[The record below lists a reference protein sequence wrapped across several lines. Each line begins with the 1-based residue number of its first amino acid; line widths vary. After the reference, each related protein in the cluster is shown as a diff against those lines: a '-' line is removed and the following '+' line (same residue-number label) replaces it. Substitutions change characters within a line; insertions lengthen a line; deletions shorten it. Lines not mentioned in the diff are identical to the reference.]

1 MNKCGGLIKMG
12 KFDFRPTG
20 VMPALVTPFNK
31 DDESIN
37 EDYLRNLVNHL
48 IDQGV
53 TGLVPVGTTGE
64 FVNMTFEERLRVIE
78 IVVDETNGRVP
89 VIAGTGETGTKMVID
104 ATKAATDIGADAAI
118 IVTPYYLKPKA
129 KGLYDHYFTIAE
141 KTDIPLVLYNIPAC
155 TGVELPW
162 TVVEDLVDLEN
173 FVAIKDSS
181 GDYKYFSALLE
192 KVSDKI
198 SVLIGW
204 DENVLGALAG
214 GAAGCILGSA
224 NVIPKVWLEIYDHVK
239 NNRLQEA
246 QTLQKKVQKLARM
259 LINSGALGAK
269 ECLNLMG
276 IPVGTTRKPIILG
289 DSLSYELQDE
299 FRVELEKLGLI
310 EKKEIKFEVGEK
322 ELTSR
327 FYAVGVTPQK
337 ISDFR
342 LKVGESLVG
351 SRAELAH
358 IDLLIGTKDGP
369 VGDAYARALTHP
381 AKGREGLQ
389 VILEP
394 NMQVKPA
401 TIMIPTVKIT
411 SLRHASLT
419 YGPAQAAVAKAVMK
433 CVEDGILPKEA
444 AEDILIVVNVFVHP
458 SASARKRVFINNYK
472 ATRNAIRKAME
483 GLPTVDDGIKN
494 AENARHPFRNDP

>member
-1 MNKCGGLIKMG
+1 
-12 KFDFRPTG
+12 
-20 VMPALVTPFNK
+20 MPAMVTPFNK
-31 DDESIN
+31 DESIN
-37 EDYLRNLVNHL
+37 EEQLRNLVNHL

-53 TGLVPVGTTGE
+53 TGLVPSGTTGE
-64 FVNMTFEERLRVIE
+64 FVNMTFEERLKVIE

-89 VIAGTGETGTKMVID
+89 VIAGTGETGTKLVID
-104 ATKAATDIGADAAI
+104 ATNNATDIGADAVL

-129 KGLYDHYFTIAE
+129 KGLYDHYYTIAE
-141 KTDIPLVLYNIPAC
+141 KTDIPIVLYNIPVC
-155 TGVELPW
+155 TGIELPW
-162 TVVEDLVDLEN
+162 TVVEDLVDIKN
-173 FVAIKDSS
+173 IVGIKDSS

-198 SVLIGW
+198 SVMIGW

-239 NNRLQEA
+239 NNRLKDA
-246 QTLQKKVQKLARM
+246 QNLQKKVQKIARM

-269 ECLNLMG
+269 ECLNMMG
-276 IPVGTTRKPIILG
+276 VPVGITRQPIILG
-289 DSLSYELQDE
+289 DALSYELRDE

-310 EKKEIKFEVGEK
+310 PKKEIKFELDDK

-327 FYAVGVTPQK
+327 FYSVGITPDK
-337 ISDFR
+337 ISDFS

-351 SRAELAH
+351 DRAELAH
-358 IDLLIGTKDGP
+358 IDLLIGKKDGP
-369 VGDAYARALTHP
+369 VGEAYARALTHP

-419 YGPAQAAVAKAVMK
+419 YGPAQAAVAKAVMQ
-433 CVEDGILPKEA
+433 CVDDGILPKELA
-444 AEDILIVVNVFVHP
+444 DDIVIIVNVFVHP
-458 SASARKRVFINNYK
+458 SSSARKRVFINNYK

-483 GLPTVDDGIKN
+483 GVPTVEDGIN
-494 AENARHPFRNDP
+494 NTENARHPLRNDP

>member
-1 MNKCGGLIKMG
+1 MG

-20 VMPALVTPFNK
+20 VMTALVTPFNK
-31 DDESIN
+31 DESIN
-37 EDYLRNLVNHL
+37 EENLRNLVNHL
-48 IDQGV
+48 IEQGV

-64 FVNMTFEERLRVIE
+64 FVNMTYEERLKVIE
-78 IVVDETNGRVP
+78 IVVDEVNGKVP
-89 VIAGTGETGTKMVID
+89 VIAGTGETGTKLVID
-104 ATKAATDIGADAAI
+104 ATKAATDIGADAVL

-141 KTDIPLVLYNIPAC
+141 KTDIPIVLYNIPVC

-162 TVVEDLVDLEN
+162 TVVEDLVDIEN
-173 FVAIKDSS
+173 FVGIKDSS

-224 NVIPKVWLEIYDHVK
+224 NVFPKIWLEIYDHVN

-246 QTLQKKVQKLARM
+246 QALQKKIQKLARL
-259 LINSGALGAK
+259 LIGSGALGAK
-269 ECLNLMG
+269 SCLNMMN
-276 IPVGTTRKPIILG
+276 IPVGKCRQPIILG
-289 DSLSYELQDE
+289 DSLSYEIKDE
-299 FRVELEKLGLI
+299 LRIELEKLGLI
-310 EKKEIKFEVGEK
+310 EKSEIEFEIGEK
-322 ELTSR
+322 PLKSR
-327 FYAVGVTPQK
+327 FYAVGITPKK
-337 ISDFR
+337 ISDFN
-342 LKVGESLVG
+342 LKVGEALVG
-351 SRAELAH
+351 SRVELAH
-358 IDLLIGTKDGP
+358 IDLLIGKKDGP
-369 VGDAYARALTHP
+369 VGNAYAQALTNP
-381 AKGREGLQ
+381 EEGREGLQ

-394 NMQVKPA
+394 NMQVKPP
-401 TIMIPTVKIT
+401 TIMIPTVRPT

-419 YGPAQAAVAKAVMK
+419 YGPAQAAIAKAVMQ
-433 CVEDGILPKEA
+433 CVEDGILPKELT
-444 AEDILIVVNVFVHP
+444 EQIVIIVNVFVHP
-458 SASARKRVFINNYK
+458 SASARKRIFINNFK

-483 GLPTVDDGIKN
+483 DLPTIDDGIEN

>member
-1 MNKCGGLIKMG
+1 MS
-12 KFDFRPTG
+12 KFDFRPEG

-31 DDESIN
+31 KDESIN
-37 EDYLRNLVNHL
+37 EENLRNLVNHL

-64 FVNMTFEERLRVIE
+64 FVNMTFKERCKVIE
-78 IVVDETNGRVP
+78 IVVDETNDRVP
-89 VIAGTGETGTKMVID
+89 VIAGTGESGTKLAID
-104 ATKAATDIGADAAI
+104 ATRAATDIGADAVL

-129 KGLYDHYFTIAE
+129 KGIYDHYYTITE
-141 KTDIPLVLYNIPAC
+141 KTDIPIVLYNIPAC
-155 TGVELPW
+155 TGLELPW
-162 TVVEDLVDLEN
+162 TVVEDLVDIEN
-173 FVAIKDSS
+173 IVAIKDSS

-224 NVIPKVWLEIYDHVK
+224 NVIPKTWLEIYDHVK
-239 NNRLQEA
+239 NNRLDKA
-246 QTLQKKVQKLARM
+246 QILQKKVQKIARL
-259 LINSGALGAK
+259 LINSGALGVK
-269 ECLNLMG
+269 SCLNMMK
-276 IPVGTTRKPIILG
+276 IPVGTTRQPLILG
-289 DSLSYELQDE
+289 DSLSYEIKDE
-299 FRVELEKLGLI
+299 LRIELEKLGLI
-310 EKKEIKFEVGEK
+310 IKKEIQFEIGGEP
-322 ELTSR
+322 LTSR

-351 SRAELAH
+351 NRPELAH
-358 IDLLIGTKDGP
+358 IDLLIGDKNGP
-369 VGDAYARALTHP
+369 VGNAYAQALTTLEE
-381 AKGREGLQ
+381 GREGLQ

-394 NMQVKPA
+394 NMQVKPP
-401 TIMIPTVKIT
+401 TIMIPTVKPT

-419 YGPAQAAVAKAVMK
+419 YGPAQAAIAKAVMQ
-433 CVEDGILPKEA
+433 CVEDGILPKELVD
-444 AEDILIVVNVFVHP
+444 DIVLIVNVFVHP

-483 GLPTVDDGIKN
+483 GLPTVNDGIEN
-494 AENARHPFRNDP
+494 SENARHPFRNDP

>member
-1 MNKCGGLIKMG
+1 MS
-12 KFDFRPTG
+12 KFKFRPEG

-37 EDYLRNLVNHL
+37 EENLRNLVNHL
-48 IDQGV
+48 IAQGV

-64 FVNMTFEERLRVIE
+64 FVNMTFEERLKVIE

-89 VIAGTGETGTKMVID
+89 VIAGTGESGTRLTID
-104 ATKAATDIGADAAI
+104 ATKAATDIGVDAVL

-129 KGLYDHYFTIAE
+129 KGLYDHYFTVAE
-141 KTDIPLVLYNIPAC
+141 KTDIPILLYNIPAC

-162 TVVEDLVDLEN
+162 TVVEDLVDIDN
-173 FVAIKDSS
+173 IVGIKDSS

-224 NVIPKVWLEIYDHVK
+224 NVIPKIWLEIYDHVK
-239 NNRLQEA
+239 NNRLEEA
-246 QTLQKKVQKLARM
+246 QYLQKKVQKLARL
-259 LINSGALGAK
+259 LINSGALGVK
-269 ECLNLMG
+269 SCLNLMK
-276 IPVGTTRKPIILG
+276 IPVGTTRQPLILG
-289 DSLSYELQDE
+289 DALSYEIKDE
-299 FRVELEKLGLI
+299 LRVELEKLGLI
-310 EKKEIKFEVGEK
+310 KKKEIQFEIGK
-322 ELTSR
+322 KSLTSR
-327 FYAVGVTPQK
+327 FYAVGITPKK
-337 ISDFR
+337 ITDFK

-351 SRAELAH
+351 ERAELAH
-358 IDLLIGTKDGP
+358 IDLLIGEKKGP
-369 VGDAYARALTHP
+369 VGNAYAQALTNP
-381 AKGREGLQ
+381 EEGREGLQ

-401 TIMIPTVKIT
+401 TIMIPTVRPT

-419 YGPAQAAVAKAVMK
+419 YGPAQAAIAKAVMQ

-444 AEDILIVVNVFVHP
+444 ADDIVLIVNVFVHP

-472 ATRNAIRKAME
+472 ATRNAIRKAIE
-483 GLPTVDDGIKN
+483 GVPTVDDGLEN

>member
-1 MNKCGGLIKMG
+1 MG

-31 DDESIN
+31 EDESIN
-37 EDYLRNLVNHL
+37 EENLRNLVNHL

-89 VIAGTGETGTKMVID
+89 VIAGTGETGTKLVID
-104 ATKAATDIGADAAI
+104 ATKAATDIGADACI

-141 KTDIPLVLYNIPAC
+141 KTDIPLVLYNIPVC

-162 TVVEDLVDLEN
+162 TVVEDLVDIEN
-173 FVAIKDSS
+173 FIAIKDSS

-224 NVIPKVWLEIYDHVK
+224 NVIPKVWLEIYDHVE
-239 NNRLQEA
+239 NNRLKEA

-259 LINSGALGAK
+259 FINSGALGVK
-269 ECLNLMG
+269 ECLNMMG
-276 IPVGTTRKPIILG
+276 VPVGTTRRPIILG
-289 DSLSYELQDE
+289 DTLSYELQDE
-299 FRVELEKLGLI
+299 FRVELEKLGYI
-310 EKKEIKFEVGEK
+310 EKKEIKFKIGEK

-327 FYAVGVTPQK
+327 FYAVGVTPEK
-337 ISDFR
+337 ITDFR

-351 SRAELAH
+351 NRAELAH
-358 IDLLIGTKDGP
+358 IDLLIGSKDGP

-401 TIMIPTVKIT
+401 TIMIPTVKVT

-458 SASARKRVFINNYK
+458 SASARKRVFINNFK

-483 GLPTVDDGIKN
+483 GLPTVDDAIQN

>member
-1 MNKCGGLIKMG
+1 MG
-12 KFDFRPTG
+12 KFDYRPTG

-37 EDYLRNLVNHL
+37 EENLRNLVNNL

-89 VIAGTGETGTKMVID
+89 VIAGTGETGTKLVID
-104 ATKAATDIGADAAI
+104 ATKAATDIGADACI

-141 KTDIPLVLYNIPAC
+141 KTDIPLVLYNIPVC

-162 TVVEDLVDLEN
+162 TVVEDLVDIEN

-224 NVIPKVWLEIYDHVK
+224 NVIPKVWLELYDHVE
-239 NNRLQEA
+239 NNRLKEA

-259 LINSGALGAK
+259 LINSGALGVK
-269 ECLNLMG
+269 ECLNMMG
-276 IPVGTTRKPIILG
+276 VPVGTTRRPIILG
-289 DSLSYELQDE
+289 DTLSYELQDE
-299 FRVELEKLGLI
+299 FRVELEKLGYI
-310 EKKEIKFEVGEK
+310 EKKEIKFEIGEK

-327 FYAVGVTPQK
+327 FYSVGITPEK
-337 ISDFR
+337 ITDFR

-351 SRAELAH
+351 NRAELAH

-369 VGDAYARALTHP
+369 VGNAYARALTHP

-401 TIMIPTVKIT
+401 TIMIPTVKVM

-483 GLPTVDDGIKN
+483 GLPTVDDGIEN

>member
-1 MNKCGGLIKMG
+1 MG
-12 KFDFRPTG
+12 KFDFRLTG
-20 VMPALVTPFNK
+20 VSVAMVTPFNK
-31 DDESIN
+31 DESIN
-37 EDYLRNLVNHL
+37 EEQIRNLVNFL
-48 IDQGV
+48 IDKGV
-53 TGLVPVGTTGE
+53 NGLVPVGTTGE

-78 IVVDETNGRVP
+78 IVVDEANGRVP
-89 VIAGTGETGTKMVID
+89 VIAGTGESGTKMVID
-104 ATKAATDIGADAAI
+104 ATNAASDLGADAVL

-129 KGLYDHYFTIAE
+129 KGLYDHYYNITE
-141 KTDIPLVLYNIPAC
+141 NTDIPIIMYNIPAC
-155 TGVELPW
+155 TGIELPW
-162 TVVEDLVDLEN
+162 TVVEDLVDIEN
-173 FVAIKDSS
+173 IVGIKDSS

-224 NVIPKVWLEIYDHVK
+224 NVIPQFWLEIYNHVK
-239 NNRLQEA
+239 NNRLEEA
-246 QTLQKKVQKLARM
+246 QEMQKKVQKLARM

-269 ECLNLMG
+269 ECLNMMG
-276 IPVGTTRKPIILG
+276 VPVGITRRPIILG
-289 DSLSYELQDE
+289 DALSYELRDE

-310 EKKEIKFEVGEK
+310 KKKELKFKIAEK

-327 FYAVGVTPQK
+327 FYSVGITPEK
-337 ISDFR
+337 ITDFN

-351 SRAELAH
+351 ERAELAH
-358 IDLLIGTKDGP
+358 IDLLIGKKDGP
-369 VGDAYARALTHP
+369 VGNAYAQALTNP
-381 AKGREGLQ
+381 EEGREALQ

-394 NMQVKPA
+394 NMQVKPP
-401 TIMIPTVKIT
+401 TIMIPTVRPV

-419 YGPAQAAVAKAVMK
+419 YGPAQAAIAKAVIQ
-433 CVEDGILPKEA
+433 CVEDGILPKELA
-444 AEDILIVVNVFVHP
+444 DDIVIVVNVFVHP
-458 SASARKRVFINNYK
+458 SASARKRIFINNYK

-483 GLPTVDDGIKN
+483 GLPSLDDGIEN

>member
-1 MNKCGGLIKMG
+1 MG

-20 VMPALVTPFNK
+20 VMAALVTPFNK
-31 DDESIN
+31 NDESIN
-37 EDYLRNLVNHL
+37 EENLRNLVNHL

-89 VIAGTGETGTKMVID
+89 VIAGTGETGTKLVID

-141 KTDIPLVLYNIPAC
+141 KTDIPLVLYNIPSC

-162 TVVEDLVDLEN
+162 TVVEDLVDVEN
-173 FVAIKDSS
+173 FIAIKDSS

-224 NVIPKVWLEIYDHVK
+224 NVIPKVWLELYDHVK

-259 LINSGALGAK
+259 LINSGALGVK
-269 ECLNLMG
+269 ECLNLME
-276 IPVGTTRKPIILG
+276 IPVGTTRRPIIIG
-289 DSLSYELQDE
+289 DALPYELQDE

-310 EKKEIKFEVGEK
+310 EKKEIKFEIGEK

-327 FYAVGVTPQK
+327 FYAVGVTPEK

-351 SRAELAH
+351 NRAELAH

-369 VGDAYARALTHP
+369 VADAYARALTHP

-401 TIMIPTVKIT
+401 TIMIPTVKVT

-483 GLPTVDDGIKN
+483 GLPTVDDAIKN

>member
-1 MNKCGGLIKMG
+1 MG

-37 EDYLRNLVNHL
+37 EENLRNLVNHL
-48 IDQGV
+48 IEQGV

-64 FVNMTFEERLRVIE
+64 FVNMTFEERLRVLE

-89 VIAGTGETGTKMVID
+89 VIGGTGETGTKLVID
-104 ATKAATDIGADAAI
+104 ATKAATDIGCDAVI

-162 TVVEDLVDLEN
+162 TVVEDLVDIEN

-192 KVSDKI
+192 KVSDQI

-224 NVIPKVWLEIYDHVK
+224 NVIPKLWIEIYDHVK

-246 QTLQKKVQKLARM
+246 QALQKKVQKIARM

-269 ECLNLMG
+269 ECLNMMG
-276 IPVGTTRKPIILG
+276 VPVGTTRQPIILG
-289 DSLSYELQDE
+289 DTLSYELRDE

-310 EKKEIKFEVGEK
+310 EKKEIKFEIGEK

-358 IDLLIGTKDGP
+358 IDLLIGNKDGP

-401 TIMIPTVKIT
+401 TIMIPTVKVS

-483 GLPTVDDGIKN
+483 GLPTVEDGIQN

>member
-1 MNKCGGLIKMG
+1 MG

-31 DDESIN
+31 DDETIN
-37 EDYLRNLVNHL
+37 EENLRNLVNNL
-48 IDQGV
+48 IEQGV

-141 KTDIPLVLYNIPAC
+141 KTDIPIVLYNIPPC

-162 TVVEDLVDLEN
+162 TVVEDLVDIEN

-224 NVIPKVWLEIYDHVK
+224 NVIPKIWLEIYDHVK

-259 LINSGALGAK
+259 LINAGALGVK
-269 ECLNLMG
+269 ECLNLMD
-276 IPVGTTRKPIILG
+276 IPVGTTRQPIILG
-289 DSLSYELQDE
+289 DALSYELQDE

-310 EKKEIKFEVGEK
+310 EKKEIKFEIGKK

-327 FYAVGVTPQK
+327 FYAVGVTPKK

-358 IDLLIGTKDGP
+358 IDLLIGNKEGP

-401 TIMIPTVKIT
+401 TIMIPTVKVT

-433 CVEDGILPKEA
+433 CVEDGILPREA

-458 SASARKRVFINNYK
+458 SASARKRIFINNYK

-494 AENARHPFRNDP
+494 AESARHPFRNDP

>member
-1 MNKCGGLIKMG
+1 MG
-12 KFDFRPTG
+12 RFDFRPTG

-37 EDYLRNLVNHL
+37 EENLRNLVNNL

-89 VIAGTGETGTKMVID
+89 VIAGTGETGTKLVID

-162 TVVEDLVDLEN
+162 TVVEDLVDIEN
-173 FVAIKDSS
+173 FIAIKDSS

-224 NVIPKVWLEIYDHVK
+224 NVIPKIWLEIYDHVK

-259 LINSGALGAK
+259 LINSGALGVK
-269 ECLNLMG
+269 ECLNMMG
-276 IPVGTTRKPIILG
+276 VPVGTTRRPIIIG
-289 DSLSYELQDE
+289 DTLSYELQDE

-310 EKKEIKFEVGEK
+310 EKKEIKFEIGEK

-401 TIMIPTVKIT
+401 TIMIPTVKVT

-433 CVEDGILPKEA
+433 CVEDGILPIEA
-444 AEDILIVVNVFVHP
+444 AEDILIIVNVFVHP

-483 GLPTVDDGIKN
+483 GLPTVDDAIKN

>member
-1 MNKCGGLIKMG
+1 MG

-31 DDESIN
+31 DESIN
-37 EDYLRNLVNHL
+37 EDQLRNLINFL
-48 IDQGV
+48 IEEGV

-64 FVNMTFEERLRVIE
+64 FVNMTFEERKKVIE

-89 VIAGTGETGTKMVID
+89 VIAGTGETGTKLVID
-104 ATKAATDIGADAAI
+104 ATKAATDIGADAVL

-141 KTDIPLVLYNIPAC
+141 KTEIPIVLYNIPAC

-162 TVVEDLVDLEN
+162 TVVEDLIDIEN
-173 FVAIKDSS
+173 IVAIKDSS

-224 NVIPKVWLEIYDHVK
+224 NVFPKIWLEIYNHVK
-239 NNRLQEA
+239 NNRLTEA
-246 QTLQKKVQKLARM
+246 QILQKKVQKLARL
-259 LINSGALGAK
+259 LISSGALGVK
-269 ECLNLMG
+269 SCLNMMNV
-276 IPVGTTRKPIILG
+276 PVGKTRQPIIIG
-289 DSLSYELQDE
+289 DTLSYEIKDE
-299 FRVELEKLGLI
+299 LRVELEKLGLI
-310 EKKEIKFEVGEK
+310 EKTEIQFEFGEK
-322 ELTSR
+322 PLISR
-327 FYAVGVTPQK
+327 FYAVGITPKK
-337 ISDFR
+337 ISDFE

-351 SRAELAH
+351 NRPELAH
-358 IDLLIGTKDGP
+358 IDLLIGTKNGP
-369 VGDAYARALTHP
+369 VGQAYAQALINP
-381 AKGREGLQ
+381 EEGREALQ

-394 NMQVKPA
+394 NMQVKPP
-401 TIMIPTVKIT
+401 TIMIPTVRPT

-419 YGPAQAAVAKAVMK
+419 YGPAQAAIAKAVMQ
-433 CVEDGILPKEA
+433 CVEDGILPKELS
-444 AEDILIVVNVFVHP
+444 DDLVLIVNVFVHP
-458 SASARKRVFINNYK
+458 SASARK
-472 ATRNAIRKAME
+472 
-483 GLPTVDDGIKN
+483 
-494 AENARHPFRNDP
+494 

>member
-1 MNKCGGLIKMG
+1 MG

-37 EDYLRNLVNHL
+37 EENLRNLVNRL

-89 VIAGTGETGTKMVID
+89 VIAGTGETGTKLVID
-104 ATKAATDIGADAAI
+104 ATKAATDIGADACI

-141 KTDIPLVLYNIPAC
+141 KTDIPLVLYNIPVC

-162 TVVEDLVDLEN
+162 TVVEDLVDTEN

-224 NVIPKVWLEIYDHVK
+224 NVIPKIWLEIYDHVE
-239 NNRLQEA
+239 NNRLKEA
-246 QTLQKKVQKLARM
+246 QILQKKVQKLARM
-259 LINSGALGAK
+259 LINSGALGVK

-276 IPVGTTRKPIILG
+276 VPVGTTRRPIILG
-289 DSLSYELQDE
+289 DTLSYELQDE
-299 FRVELEKLGLI
+299 FRVELEKLGYI
-310 EKKEIKFEVGEK
+310 KKKEIKFEIGEK

-351 SRAELAH
+351 NRAELAH
-358 IDLLIGTKDGP
+358 IDLLIGSKDGP
-369 VGDAYARALTHP
+369 IGDAYARALTHP

-401 TIMIPTVKIT
+401 TIMIPTVKVT

-483 GLPTVDDGIKN
+483 GLPTVDDGIQN

>member
-1 MNKCGGLIKMG
+1 MG

-37 EDYLRNLVNHL
+37 EENLRNLVNYL
-48 IDQGV
+48 IEQGV

-104 ATKAATDIGADAAI
+104 ATKAATDIGADACI

-141 KTDIPLVLYNIPAC
+141 KTDIPIVLYNIPAC

-162 TVVEDLVDLEN
+162 TVVEDLIDIDN

-224 NVIPKVWLEIYDHVK
+224 NVIPKVWLEIYDHVE
-239 NNRLQEA
+239 NNRLKEA
-246 QTLQKKVQKLARM
+246 QALQKKVQKLARM
-259 LINSGALGAK
+259 LINSGALGVK
-269 ECLNLMG
+269 ECLNMMSV
-276 IPVGTTRKPIILG
+276 PVGTTRRPLILG
-289 DSLSYELQDE
+289 DTLSYELQDE
-299 FRVELEKLGLI
+299 FRVELEKLGYI
-310 EKKEIKFEVGEK
+310 EKKELKFEIAEK

-327 FYAVGVTPQK
+327 FYSVGITPEK
-337 ISDFR
+337 ITDFR

-351 SRAELAH
+351 NRVELAH
-358 IDLLIGTKDGP
+358 IDLLIGSKDGP

-401 TIMIPTVKIT
+401 TIMIPTVKVT

-483 GLPTVDDGIKN
+483 GLPTVDDAIQN

>member
-1 MNKCGGLIKMG
+1 MG
-12 KFDFRPTG
+12 KFDFRLKG
-20 VMPALVTPFNK
+20 VSVAMVTPFNE
-31 DDESIN
+31 DESIN
-37 EDYLRNLVNHL
+37 EEQLRNLVNFL
-48 IDQGV
+48 INKGV
-53 TGLVPVGTTGE
+53 NGLVPVGTTGE

-78 IVVDETNGRVP
+78 VVIDEAKGRVP
-89 VIAGTGETGTKMVID
+89 VIAGTGESGTKMVID
-104 ATKAATDIGADAAI
+104 ATNAAKDLGADAVL

-129 KGLYDHYFTIAE
+129 KGLYDHYYHICE
-141 KTDIPLVLYNIPAC
+141 NTDIPIIMYNIPVC

-162 TVVEDLVDLEN
+162 TVVEDLVDIEN
-173 FVAIKDSS
+173 IVGIKDSS

-224 NVIPKVWLEIYDHVK
+224 NVIPQFWLELYDHVK
-239 NNRLQEA
+239 NNRLKEA
-246 QTLQKKVQKLARM
+246 QEIQKKVQKIARM

-269 ECLNLMG
+269 ECLNIMG
-276 IPVGTTRKPIILG
+276 IPVGITRRPIILG
-289 DSLSYELQDE
+289 DALSFELRDE

-310 EKKEIKFEVGEK
+310 EKKEVKFEIGEK
-322 ELTSR
+322 ELTNR
-327 FYAVGVTPQK
+327 FYAVGVTPK
-337 ISDFR
+337 IISDFS

-351 SRAELAH
+351 ERAELAH
-358 IDLLIGTKDGP
+358 IDLLIGDKNGP
-369 VGDAYARALTHP
+369 VGEAYAKALTHP

-394 NMQVKPA
+394 NMQVKPP
-401 TIMIPTVKIT
+401 TVMIPTVKIS
-411 SLRHASLT
+411 SLRHSSLT
-419 YGPAQAAVAKAVMK
+419 YGPAQAAIAKAVVQ
-433 CVEDGILPKEA
+433 CVEDGILPKEMA
-444 AEDILIVVNVFVHP
+444 DDIVIIVNVFVHP

-483 GLPTVDDGIKN
+483 GQPTIEENFQN
-494 AENARHPFRNDP
+494 AENARHPLRNDP

>member
-1 MNKCGGLIKMG
+1 MG

-20 VMPALVTPFNK
+20 VMSALVTPFNK
-31 DDESIN
+31 DDESLN
-37 EDYLRNLVNHL
+37 EENLRNLVNHL
-48 IDQGV
+48 IEQGI

-89 VIAGTGETGTKMVID
+89 VIAGTGETGTKLAID

-155 TGVELPW
+155 TGLELPW
-162 TVVEDLVDLEN
+162 TVVEDLVDIEN

-224 NVIPKVWLEIYDHVK
+224 NVIPKIWLEIYDHV
-239 NNRLQEA
+239 NSNRLKEA
-246 QTLQKKVQKLARM
+246 QSLQKKVQKLARM
-259 LINSGALGAK
+259 LINSGPLGVK
-269 ECLNLMG
+269 ECLNMMG
-276 IPVGTTRKPIILG
+276 VPVGTTRRPIILG
-289 DSLSYELQDE
+289 DALSYELRDE
-299 FRVELEKLGLI
+299 FRVELEKLGFI
-310 EKKEIKFEVGEK
+310 EKKELKFEIAEK

-327 FYAVGVTPQK
+327 FYSVGITPEK
-337 ISDFR
+337 ITNFT

-351 SRAELAH
+351 NRAELAH
-358 IDLLIGTKDGP
+358 IDLLIGSKDGP

-401 TIMIPTVKIT
+401 TIMIPTVKVT

-444 AEDILIVVNVFVHP
+444 AEDLLIVVNVFVHP
-458 SASARKRVFINNYK
+458 SASARKRVFINNFK

-483 GLPTVDDGIKN
+483 GLPTVDDALQN
-494 AENARHPFRNDP
+494 TENARHPFRNDP

>member
-1 MNKCGGLIKMG
+1 MG

-37 EDYLRNLVNHL
+37 EENLRNLINHL
-48 IDQGV
+48 IEQGV

-162 TVVEDLVDLEN
+162 TVVEDLVDIEN
-173 FVAIKDSS
+173 IIAIKDSS

-224 NVIPKVWLEIYDHVK
+224 NVIPKIWLEIYDHVK
-239 NNRLQEA
+239 NNRLEEA

-269 ECLNLMG
+269 SCLNMMDV
-276 IPVGTTRKPIILG
+276 PVGTTRKPIILG
-289 DSLSYELQDE
+289 DALSYELQDE
-299 FRVELEKLGLI
+299 FRVELEKLGLL
-310 EKKEIKFEVGEK
+310 EKKDIKFKIGEK

-327 FYAVGVTPQK
+327 FYAVGVTPEK

-351 SRAELAH
+351 NRVELAH
-358 IDLLIGTKDGP
+358 IDLLIGSKDGP

-401 TIMIPTVKIT
+401 TIMIPTVKVT

-419 YGPAQAAVAKAVMK
+419 YGPAQAAVAKAIMK

-444 AEDILIVVNVFVHP
+444 ADDILIIVNVFVHP

-483 GLPTVDDGIKN
+483 GLPTVEDGIEN

>member
-1 MNKCGGLIKMG
+1 MG

-37 EDYLRNLVNHL
+37 EENLRNLVNRL

-89 VIAGTGETGTKMVID
+89 VIAGTGETGTKLVID
-104 ATKAATDIGADAAI
+104 ATKAATDIGADACI

-141 KTDIPLVLYNIPAC
+141 KTDIPLVLYNIPVC

-162 TVVEDLVDLEN
+162 TVVEDLVDTEN

-224 NVIPKVWLEIYDHVK
+224 NVIPKIWLEIYDHVE
-239 NNRLQEA
+239 NNRLKEA
-246 QTLQKKVQKLARM
+246 QILQKKVQKLARM
-259 LINSGALGAK
+259 LINSGALGVK

-276 IPVGTTRKPIILG
+276 VPVGTTRRPIILG
-289 DSLSYELQDE
+289 DTLSYELQDE
-299 FRVELEKLGLI
+299 FRVELEKLGYI
-310 EKKEIKFEVGEK
+310 KKKEIKFEIGEK

-351 SRAELAH
+351 NRAELAH
-358 IDLLIGTKDGP
+358 IDLLIGSKDGP
-369 VGDAYARALTHP
+369 IGDAYARALTHP

-401 TIMIPTVKIT
+401 TIMIPTVKVT

-444 AEDILIVVNVFVHP
+444 AEDILIIVNVFVHP

-483 GLPTVDDGIKN
+483 GLPTVDDAIKN

>member
-1 MNKCGGLIKMG
+1 MS
-12 KFDFRPTG
+12 KFAFRPKG
-20 VMPALVTPFNK
+20 VMPAMVTPFNK
-31 DDESIN
+31 DESIN
-37 EDYLRNLVNHL
+37 EEQIRSLVNHL
-48 IDQGV
+48 IEQGV

-64 FVNMTFEERLRVIE
+64 FVNMTFEERCKVIE

-89 VIAGTGETGTKMVID
+89 VIAGTGESGTKLAIN
-104 ATKAATDIGADAAI
+104 ATTAATDIGVDAVL

-141 KTDIPLVLYNIPAC
+141 KTDIPIVLYNIPVC
-155 TGVELPW
+155 TGIELPW
-162 TVVEDLVDLEN
+162 TVVEDLADIDNIVG
-173 FVAIKDSS
+173 IKDSS
-181 GDYKYFSALLE
+181 GDYRYFSALLE

-224 NVIPKVWLEIYDHVK
+224 NVIPKIWLEIYDHIK
-239 NNRLQEA
+239 NNRLPEA
-246 QTLQKKVQKLARM
+246 RTLQKKVQKIARM

-269 ECLNLMG
+269 ECLNMMG
-276 IPVGTTRKPIILG
+276 IPVGTTRQPLILG
-289 DSLSYELQDE
+289 DALSYELRDE
-299 FRVELEKLGLI
+299 FRIELEKLGLI
-310 EKKEIKFEVGEK
+310 EKKEIEFKIGEK

-327 FYAVGVTPQK
+327 FYAIEITPQK
-337 ISDFR
+337 ISDFD

-351 SRAELAH
+351 ERVELAH
-358 IDLLIGTKDGP
+358 VDLIIGGKKGP
-369 VGDAYARALTHP
+369 VGQAYARTLAHP

-401 TIMIPTVKIT
+401 TIMIPTVKVT
-411 SLRHASLT
+411 SLRHASLV
-419 YGPAQAAVAKAVMK
+419 YGPAQAAIAKAVMQ

-444 AEDILIVVNVFVHP
+444 AEDIVIIVNVYVHP
-458 SASARKRVFINNYK
+458 SASSRKRIFINNYK

-483 GLPTVDDGIKN
+483 GVPTADDGIKN
-494 AENARHPFRNDP
+494 AENARHPLRNDP

>member
-1 MNKCGGLIKMG
+1 MG

-37 EDYLRNLVNHL
+37 EENLRNLVNHL

-104 ATKAATDIGADAAI
+104 ATKAATDIGADACI

-155 TGVELPW
+155 TGLELPW
-162 TVVEDLVDLEN
+162 TVVEDLIDIDN

-224 NVIPKVWLEIYDHVK
+224 NVIPKVWLEIYDHVE
-239 NNRLQEA
+239 NNRLKEA
-246 QTLQKKVQKLARM
+246 QALQKKVQKLARM
-259 LINSGALGAK
+259 LINSGALGVK
-269 ECLNLMG
+269 ECLNMMSV
-276 IPVGTTRKPIILG
+276 PVGTTRRPLILG
-289 DSLSYELQDE
+289 DTLSYELQDE
-299 FRVELEKLGLI
+299 FRVELEKLGYI
-310 EKKEIKFEVGEK
+310 EKKELKFEIAEK

-327 FYAVGVTPQK
+327 FYSVGITPEK
-337 ISDFR
+337 ITDFR

-351 SRAELAH
+351 NRVELAH
-358 IDLLIGTKDGP
+358 IDLLIGSKDGP

-401 TIMIPTVKIT
+401 TIMIPTVKVT

-483 GLPTVDDGIKN
+483 GLPTVDDAIQN